1 MRRKE
6 REKERKRDRAIAQ
19 TGDGA
24 SWREGEL
31 AMRRVG
37 ENIIAYLRK
46 GNNILQQ

>member
-19 TGDGA
+19 A